1 MTMLSANGNYK
12 ASSGQ
17 VYRMTTIALLLG
29 SKFLDDN
36 TFQNRSWSEVSGLT
50 VSELNTLEVEWLTA
64 IDWTLHVDPFKHE
77 GFGAMREHWRNFA
90 DKATARSTPASH
102 LPPIDTSISSFT
114 SRRRDLSSSTG
125 FPPIYSK
132 PHSASISLEAG
143 QVPFQ
148 SGWNYGRAPVEY
160 SPPSA
165 PETGPA
171 TPDYR
176 TYQGPWHLNAQPPSY
191 AARPSGPVYPQI
203 PPYQRTP
210 YTQHF
215 SAAIWNRHGAGCV
228 CAYCVSP
235 QEPCYLPT
243 NYCLPPVAG

>member
-1 MTMLSANGNYK
+1 MLSTNGSYK
-12 ASSGQ
+12 ASNGQ

-50 VSELNTLEVEWLTA
+50 VSELNTLEVEWLIA
-64 IDWTLHVDPFKHE
+64 IDWTLHLDPLKHD
-77 GFGAMREHWRNFA
+77 GFGVMKEHWRKWTT
-90 DKATARSTPASH
+90 KATVRSRTVSQ
-102 LPPIDTSISSFT
+102 LPPIDTNMSSFA
-114 SRRRDLSSSTG
+114 SQRRDHSSGVG
-125 FPPIYSK
+125 FPPLYSK
-132 PHSASISLEAG
+132 SHSASVSMEAS
-143 QVPFQ
+143 QMPYQ
-148 SGWNYGRAPVEY
+148 NGWNYARATVEY

-165 PETGPA
+165 PDTGPA

-176 TYQGPWHLNAQPPSY
+176 IYQGPWHLNAQPPSY
-191 AARPSGPVYPQI
+191 TARQTGHAYSQI

-210 YTQHF
+210 YAQHF

-235 QEPCYLPT
+235 QEPYYLPT